1 MPENNKQEEQ
11 EELKVPAEPVVADPA
26 VIEESKGAEQRGI
39 DQSNQ
44 N

>member
-1 MPENNKQEEQ
+1 MPGNNRQEEQ
-11 EELKVPAEPVVADPA
+11 EELKVAPELVGADRV